1 MDLLYFLAG
10 LAIGVAILASWRSRV
25 NVRLGQILQGFRVQ
39 PFQSSAL
46 DRLASVVETQKHIN
60 QVLEQQLALWQ
71 QIVYTAPIAYLQVDE
86 DNQLTWN
93 NQQAGQLLG
102 IEQHSPTPRR
112 LLLQVIRSYEL
123 DRLIEKTRRTQQ
135 PVQQDWLHHAS
146 AGGKSHQLVPL
157 RGYGFPLPQD
167 QVGVFIEDRR
177 EAVTLREER
186 DRWASD
192 VAHELKTPLTSIRL
206 VAETLQSRIDPR
218 LRSWIDRL
226 LNETIRL
233 SLLVQDLLELSRMTF
248 TPNPELEHTPLDL
261 AQLIRSAW
269 LSLEPLSSSKQLSLD
284 YAGFSPLM
292 IAGNEAQLYRVVL
305 NLLDNSI
312 KYSPNQAIV
321 RVQTCYTTGT
331 SVEDAAVK
339 FGAAQYICLE
349 IIDSGPGFSAQALP
363 HIFERFYRADPAR
376 ARQVV
381 TESALGV
388 GSGSGLGLAIV
399 QQIVATHG
407 GMIRA
412 NNHPDTG
419 GAWLQVFLPLPIDQ
433 DLGTISSKRSTS
445 SAELA
450 AKPIADPAIQ
460 TSTL

>member
-1 MDLLYFLAG
+1 VDLLYFLAG
-10 LAIGVAILASWRSRV
+10 LAIGVAILAGWRSRI

-39 PFQSSAL
+39 PFQSSAI
-46 DRLASVVETQKHIN
+46 DRLATVVETQKHLN
-60 QVLEQQLALWQ
+60 QVLEQQLGLWQ

-86 DNQLTWN
+86 DNQLAWN
-93 NQQAGQLLG
+93 NQQAVQLLG
-102 IEQHSPTPRR
+102 IEQRQNSSAPRR

-123 DRLIEKTRRTQQ
+123 DRLIEKARCAQQ
-135 PVQQDWLHHAS
+135 LTQQDWLHHS
-146 AGGKSHQLVPL
+146 NTGGMSHQNIPL
-157 RGYGFPLPQD
+157 RGYAFPLPQD
-167 QVGVFIEDRR
+167 QVGVFLEDRR
-177 EAVTLREER
+177 EAITLREER
-186 DRWASD
+186 DRWTSD

-233 SLLVQDLLELSRMTF
+233 SLLVQDLLDLSRMTF
-248 TPNPELEHTPLDL
+248 TPSPELEHTSLDL
-261 AQLIRSAW
+261 SQLVRSAW

-284 YAGFSPLM
+284 YVGPTPLM
-292 IAGNEAQLYRVVL
+292 IAGHEAQLYRVVL

-321 RVQTCYTTGT
+321 HVQTYYTTGT
-331 SVEDAAVK
+331 SVDSATAT
-339 FGAAQYICLE
+339 FGAAQYVCLE
-349 IIDSGPGFSAQALP
+349 IIDTGPGFSIQALP
-363 HIFERFYRADPAR
+363 HIFERFYRADSAR
-376 ARQVV
+376 ARQVAA
-381 TESALGV
+381 ESATGA

-412 NNHPDTG
+412 NNHPETG

-433 DLGTISSKRSTS
+433 
-445 SAELA
+445 ALA
-450 AKPIADPAIQ
+450 AIADPAIQ

>member
-1 MDLLYFLAG
+1 MRWPVDFLYFLAG
-10 LAIGVAILASWRSRV
+10 LAIGVAILAGWRNRV
-25 NVRLGQILQGFRVQ
+25 NVRLGQILKGFRVQ
-39 PFQSSAL
+39 PFESSAIE
-46 DRLASVVETQKHIN
+46 RLATVVESQKHLN
-60 QVLEQQLALWQ
+60 QVLEQQLSLWQ

-86 DNQLTWN
+86 DNQLVWN
-93 NQQAGQLLG
+93 NRQAGQLLG

-123 DRLIEKTRRTQQ
+123 DQLIEKTRHTQQ
-135 PVQQDWLHHAS
+135 PAQQDWLHHPS
-146 AGGKSHQLVPL
+146 TGGISHQLIPL

-167 QVGVFIEDRR
+167 HVGVFIEDRH

-186 DRWASD
+186 DRWTTD

-206 VAETLQSRIDPR
+206 VAETLQSRVDPR

-233 SLLVQDLLELSRMTF
+233 SLLVQDLLDLSRITF
-248 TPNPELEHTPLDL
+248 TPSPELEHTSLDL
-261 AQLIRSAW
+261 SQLIRSAW

-284 YAGFSPLM
+284 YVGPSPLM
-292 IAGNEAQLYRVVL
+292 IAGHEAQLYRVVL

-312 KYSPNQAIV
+312 KYSPSQATV

-331 SVEDAAVK
+331 SVDSATSTFE
-339 FGAAQYICLE
+339 AAQYVCLE
-349 IIDSGPGFSAQALP
+349 IIDAGPGFSAQALP

-376 ARQVV
+376 ARQVAA
-381 TESALGV
+381 ESALGA

-399 QQIVATHG
+399 QQIVAAHG

-412 NNHPDTG
+412 DNHPAG
-419 GAWLQVFLPLPIDQ
+419 GAWLQVFLPLPINQ
-433 DLGTISSKRSTS
+433 ELQKIPAQTSK
-445 SAELA
+445 
-450 AKPIADPAIQ
+450 PNADPAIQ
-460 TSTL
+460 TSTF